1 MKRLHSSLAGGMA
14 KDPSALSLHAT
25 NGQQTTGAL
34 PWFVRFTGPER
45 QLTPLNRGKPL
56 VDVRS
61 QPGKFLPWSDQNDK

>member
-14 KDPSALSLHAT
+14 RDPLALNWHAT

-34 PWFVRFTGPER
+34 PWFVRFENLK
-45 QLTPLNRGKPL
+45 QFALALNGDKSLAGARL
-56 VDVRS
+56 

>member
-1 MKRLHSSLAGGMA
+1 MKRPHSSLAGRMA
-14 KDPSALSLHAT
+14 KGRSARNWQIT
-25 NGQQTTGAL
+25 NGQQTTGVL